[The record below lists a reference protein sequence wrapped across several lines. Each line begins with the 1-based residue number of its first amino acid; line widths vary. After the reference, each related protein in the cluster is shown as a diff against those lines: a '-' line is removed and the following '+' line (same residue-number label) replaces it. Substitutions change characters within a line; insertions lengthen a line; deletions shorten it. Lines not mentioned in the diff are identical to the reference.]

1 VMGRKADVLAA
12 RGESAA
18 VTCQSDIIQKT
29 QENSLLIQEAD
40 ELRVEKKALM
50 RQLKDLE
57 LRVRQGEQKLAAE
70 ATLALTAGASGPS
83 NPSNAGRSRLPKEV
97 TDFFDEAPMAL
108 QRFIPRASLKK
119 DTSKMSA
126 HLSEQER
133 QGAKSLLRVAESNQ
147 EKVQMQK
154 IEQKLLNDQ
163 LVSLQKEKMLSSS
176 GAAAGAG
183 LSA

>member
-1 VMGRKADVLAA
+1 
-12 RGESAA
+12 
-18 VTCQSDIIQKT
+18 
-29 QENSLLIQEAD
+29 
-40 ELRVEKKALM
+40 
-50 RQLKDLE
+50 DLE